1 VRLIVVRHGETVYNA
16 QRRITGHTD
25 IPLSALGEQQAAAL
39 GKRLAAEPLVAIV
52 ASDLQRARV
61 TAQAIARYHKLP
73 VQEDAD
79 LREISFGAWE
89 GATYDE
95 IAARDADLMQRWLDD
110 PTICAPPG
118 GETVIQLRDRVA
130 RALERW
136 QTSCPEA
143 TVLWVVHGGVIEVL
157 LCHLL
162 GVDLKLRWQFRHE
175 NASISEIDLNGESA
189 TVVRL
194 NEVAHLPDQVLPE
207 AIVHSDKKA
216 GTTGK

>member
-1 VRLIVVRHGETVYNA
+1 MRLIVVRHGETLYNA
-16 QRRITGHTD
+16 QSRVTGQTD

-39 GKRLAAEPLVAIV
+39 GKRLAAESLAAIV

-61 TAQAIARYHKLP
+61 TAQAVARHHKLP

-89 GATYDE
+89 GAIYDE
-95 IAARDADLMQRWLDD
+95 IVARDADLVQRWLSD
-110 PTICAPPG
+110 PTIYAPPG
-118 GETVIQLRDRVA
+118 GETVIQLRDRVV

-136 QTSCPEA
+136 QTRCPE
-143 TVLWVVHGGVIEVL
+143 TTILWAAHGGVIEVL

-175 NASISEIDLNGESA
+175 NASITEIDLNGKDV

-194 NEVAHLPDQVLPE
+194 NEVAHLHGPMLLE
-207 AIVHSDKKA
+207 ATIPNP
-216 GTTGK
+216 

>member
-1 VRLIVVRHGETVYNA
+1 VRLIVVRHGETLYNV
-16 QRRITGHTD
+16 QSRFTGQSD
-25 IPLSALGEQQAAAL
+25 IPLSALGERQAAAL
-39 GKRLAAEPLVAIV
+39 GKRLAAEPLAAIA

-61 TAQAIARYHKLP
+61 TAQAIARYHELP

-79 LREISFGAWE
+79 LREMTFGAWE

-95 IAARDADLMQRWLDD
+95 IAARDADLVQRWLSD
-110 PTICAPPG
+110 PTIYAPPG
-118 GETVIQLRDRVA
+118 GETVIQLRDRVV

-136 QTSCPEA
+136 QTRCPE
-143 TVLWVVHGGVIEVL
+143 TTILWAVHGGVIEVL

-175 NASISEIDLNGESA
+175 NASITEIDLNGKDV

-194 NEVAHLPDQVLPE
+194 NEVTHL
-207 AIVHSDKKA
+207 KKA
-216 GTTGK
+216 SLLTAGG